1 MEYYLRVVKESE
13 QDLIR
18 ELVPARLEALDEEEL
33 LALHRRV
40 RRARNKHTKNY
51 RRKAAASVAEEAGRG
66 AAHPK
71 GGKSRHRA
79 IEPKPSKRHCPSCRP
94 GWPPSRTRKPSG

>member
-1 MEYYLRVVKESE
+1 MENYLRVVKESE

-51 RRKAAASVAEEAGRG
+51 RRKAAA
-66 AAHPK
+66 
-71 GGKSRHRA
+71 
-79 IEPKPSKRHCPSCRP
+79 
-94 GWPPSRTRKPSG
+94 

>member
-1 MEYYLRVVKESE
+1 MENYLRVVKESE

-51 RRKAAASVAEEAGRG
+51 RV
-66 AAHPK
+66 
-71 GGKSRHRA
+71 KSQKVCT
-79 IEPKPSKRHCPSCRP
+79 ET
-94 GWPPSRTRKPSG
+94 TRNP